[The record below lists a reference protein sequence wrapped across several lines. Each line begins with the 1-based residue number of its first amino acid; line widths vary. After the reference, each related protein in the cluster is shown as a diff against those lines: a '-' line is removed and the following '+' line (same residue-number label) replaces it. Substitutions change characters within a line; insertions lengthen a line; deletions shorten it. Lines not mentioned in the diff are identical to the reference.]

1 MGNAIIMG
9 SGKTPPPNSVEIEV
23 TAAEDIKAGEF
34 VTVGFNSSDEATVEQ
49 NPFEMAITP
58 IPIFSNKE
66 PDELFWAKEGNNS
79 YLLKISETG
88 TVEIGT
94 TIPLDDGDTSVI
106 TYLARYNDTFVG
118 VTSNKYYLYS
128 LDGLTLT
135 KVTSLAPSKKV
146 AGAVNTMYD
155 INSRLIST
163 AEKTS
168 TGASSIYYGLLKFT
182 DTTLEILDISK
193 MTYPGTIGSIKTD
206 NGYKIAF
213 AGYYSTFN
221 AFVEFYVCDNNFEN
235 ITYSKR
241 VQLSVEVGYNI
252 KGVFA
257 NDRYLYFVE
266 AYKPSATSPY
276 INLYK
281 VKIDWE
287 SEIVE
292 IESRVR
298 ISRSGNQ
305 APKSNYILFLGG
317 AIGVFGYTSSSNYE
331 YSFIVNLL
339 PNMTFNTFSFNKVST
354 TYVSMSAPLFISNNK
369 AIIQYSFSGAT
380 NKTCYIVDL
389 LAAYNNQ
396 ITGNAL
402 AKTSALAGNTQ
413 RSYIKGSPSITYYIG

>member
-34 VTVGFNSSDEATVEQ
+34 VTVGFNSSDEATIEQ
-49 NPFEMAITP
+49 NPFEIAINPT
-58 IPIFSNKE
+58 PIFSNKE
-66 PDELFWAKEGNNS
+66 PDGLFWAKEGNNS
-79 YLLKISETG
+79 YLLRISETG

-94 TIPLDDGDTSVI
+94 TIPLDDGDTGAI
-106 TYLARYNDTFVG
+106 TYLARYNDIFVG
-118 VTSNKYYLYS
+118 VTSKKYYLYS

-135 KVTSLAPSKKV
+135 KVTSLAPQKTV

-168 TGASSIYYGLLKFT
+168 AGSSSIYYGLLKFT

-193 MTYPGTIGSIKTD
+193 TSYPGTVGSIKTD

-213 AGYYSTFN
+213 AGHYSTLN

-241 VQLSVEVGYNI
+241 VQLSVSNGYGLKEI
-252 KGVFA
+252 FA
-257 NDRYLYFVE
+257 DDGYLYFVN
-266 AYKPSATSPY
+266 AYKPSSNAPY
-276 INLYK
+276 VSLYK

-287 SEIVE
+287 SEIAE
-292 IESRVR
+292 IESQIK
-298 ISRSGNQ
+298 ISSSSTNT
-305 APKSNYILFLGG
+305 PNSNYIFFLGG
-317 AIGVFGYTSSSNYE
+317 VVGVFGYSSSSNYS
-331 YSFIVNLL
+331 YRFKVCLL
-339 PNMTFNTFSFNKVST
+339 PNMTFNEFELHKAST
-354 TYVSMSAPLFISNNK
+354 TFVSMGNPLFISNNK
-369 AIIQYSFSGAT
+369 AIIQYSFSGVT
-380 NKTCYIVDL
+380 NKTCYVVDL
-389 LAAYNNQ
+389 LKAYNSQ

-402 AKTSALAGNTQ
+402 AKTSALAGNAQ
-413 RSYIKGSPSITYYIG
+413 KSYIKGSPSVTYYVG